1 MIEDTILRNQSL
13 DIKISDI
20 AFEITHKLLLDPKYE
35 NPPTYLIEDAED
47 YNAVGNIVSEDKSE
61 TLFLRKELQSLTHD
75 NFRDV
80 YAFYT
85 YGNLVS
91 IMNDLVWYLET
102 KIEKNNIILE
112 QEVATNI
119 AYNMLMN
126 NKNKEYISEMTSIPV
141 SKLYEIEENIVKNR
155 LENIFKIYRYNQDM
169 DIKIQELVHE
179 GVCRIFFSKKNGN
192 DISKYPINLLDC
204 YDIDE
209 VGDFIL
215 KENNTI
221 LYLEKIFK
229 TLKHSEINKLFYD
242 YISCFTDALGSLID
256 YLEENI
262 KNLNIEFTKKVAQ
275 KIAMRMMANGD
286 DWQYIS
292 DVTNISINELEIYQ
306 WFMDRWNKQEIAF
319 KN

>member
-1 MIEDTILRNQSL
+1 MIKDTILQNQSL

-35 NPPTYLIEDAED
+35 NPPTYLIEDTED

-80 YAFYT
+80 YTFYT

-91 IMNDLVWYLET
+91 IMDDLVWYLET

-155 LENIFKIYRYNQDM
+155 LDNIFKIYRYNQDI
-169 DIKIQELVHE
+169 DIKIQELVQE

-192 DISKYPINLLDC
+192 DILKYPIKLLDY

-209 VGDFIL
+209 KGNIVS
-215 KENNTI
+215 KENNQT
-221 LYLEKIFK
+221 LYLEKIFQ
-229 TLKHSEINKLFYD
+229 TLKHGEVNELFYD
-242 YISCFTDALGSLID
+242 YMSCFTEALGRLID

-262 KNLNIEFTKKVAQ
+262 KNLDIEFTKKVAQ
-275 KIAMRMMANGD
+275 KIAMRMIANRD

-292 DVTNISINELEIYQ
+292 EVTNISINELEIYN
-306 WFMDRWNKQEIAF
+306 WFINR
-319 KN
+319 

>member
-262 KNLNIEFTKKVAQ
+262 KNLDIEFTKKVAQ
-275 KIAMRMMANGD
+275 KIAMRMIANRD

-292 DVTNISINELEIYQ
+292 EVTNISINELEIYN
-306 WFMDRWNKQEIAF
+306 WFINR
-319 KN
+319 

>member
-1 MIEDTILRNQSL
+1 MIKDTILQNQSL

-35 NPPTYLIEDAED
+35 NPPTYLIEDTED

-80 YAFYT
+80 YTFYT

-91 IMNDLVWYLET
+91 IMDDLVWYLET

-155 LENIFKIYRYNQDM
+155 LDNIFKIYRYNQDI
-169 DIKIQELVHE
+169 DIKIQELVQE

-192 DISKYPINLLDC
+192 DILKYPIKLLDY

-209 VGDFIL
+209 KGNIVS
-215 KENNTI
+215 KENNQT
-221 LYLEKIFK
+221 LYLEKIFQ
-229 TLKHSEINKLFYD
+229 TLKHSEVNKLFYD
-242 YISCFTDALGSLID
+242 YMSCFTEALGRLID

-262 KNLNIEFTKKVAQ
+262 KNLDIEFTKKVAQ
-275 KIAMRMMANGD
+275 KIAMRMIANRD

-292 DVTNISINELEIYQ
+292 EVTNISINELEIYN
-306 WFMDRWNKQEIAF
+306 WFINR
-319 KN
+319 

>member
-209 VGDFIL
+209 VGDFIS
-215 KENNTI
+215 KENNQT
-221 LYLEKIFK
+221 LYLEKIFQ

-262 KNLNIEFTKKVAQ
+262 KNLNIEFTKKVAR

-292 DVTNISINELEIYQ
+292 DVINISINELEVYQ
-306 WFMDRWNKQEIAF
+306 WFIDRWNKQEITS

>member
-1 MIEDTILRNQSL
+1 MIEDKILRNQSL

-20 AFEITHKLLLDPKYE
+20 AFEVTHKLLLDSKYE
-35 NPPTYLIEDAED
+35 NPPTYLIEDTED

-80 YAFYT
+80 YTFYT

-91 IMNDLVWYLET
+91 IMDDLVWYLET

-155 LENIFKIYRYNQDM
+155 LDNIFKIYRYNQDI
-169 DIKIQELVHE
+169 DIKIQELVQE

-192 DISKYPINLLDC
+192 DILKYPIKLLDY

-209 VGDFIL
+209 KGNIVS
-215 KENNTI
+215 KENNQT
-221 LYLEKIFK
+221 LYLEKIFQ
-229 TLKHSEINKLFYD
+229 TLKHSEVNELFYD
-242 YISCFTDALGSLID
+242 YMSCFTEALGRLID

-262 KNLNIEFTKKVAQ
+262 KNLDIEFTKKVAQ
-275 KIAMRMMANGD
+275 KIAMRMIANRD

-292 DVTNISINELEIYQ
+292 EVTNISINELEIYN
-306 WFMDRWNKQEIAF
+306 WFINR
-319 KN
+319 

>member
-1 MIEDTILRNQSL
+1 MIKDTILQNQSL

-35 NPPTYLIEDAED
+35 NPPTYLIEDTED

-75 NFRDV
+75 NFRDL
-80 YAFYT
+80 YTFYT
-85 YGNLVS
+85 YSNLVS

-262 KNLNIEFTKKVAQ
+262 KNLNIEFTKKVAR

-292 DVTNISINELEIYQ
+292 DVINISINELEVYQ
-306 WFMDRWNKQEIAF
+306 WFIDRWNKQEITS

>member
-1 MIEDTILRNQSL
+1 
-13 DIKISDI
+13 
-20 AFEITHKLLLDPKYE
+20 
-35 NPPTYLIEDAED
+35 
-47 YNAVGNIVSEDKSE
+47 
-61 TLFLRKELQSLTHD
+61 
-75 NFRDV
+75 
-80 YAFYT
+80 
-85 YGNLVS
+85 
-91 IMNDLVWYLET
+91 
-102 KIEKNNIILE
+102 
-112 QEVATNI
+112 
-119 AYNMLMN
+119 
-126 NKNKEYISEMTSIPV
+126 
-141 SKLYEIEENIVKNR
+141 
-155 LENIFKIYRYNQDM
+155 M

-209 VGDFIL
+209 VGDFIS
-215 KENNTI
+215 KENNQT
-221 LYLEKIFK
+221 LYLEKIFQ
-229 TLKHSEINKLFYD
+229 TLKHSVVNELFHD
-242 YISCFTDALGSLID
+242 YMLCFTEALGRVID

>member
-155 LENIFKIYRYNQDM
+155 LDNIFKIYRYNQDI
-169 DIKIQELVHE
+169 DIKIQELVQE
-179 GVCRIFFSKKNGN
+179 GFCRIFFSKKNGN
-192 DISKYPINLLDC
+192 DILKYPIKLLDY

-209 VGDFIL
+209 KGNIVS
-215 KENNTI
+215 KENNQT
-221 LYLEKIFK
+221 LYLEKIFQ
-229 TLKHSEINKLFYD
+229 TLKHSEVNELFYD
-242 YISCFTDALGSLID
+242 YMSCFTEALGRLID

-262 KNLNIEFTKKVAQ
+262 KNLDIEFTKKVAQ
-275 KIAMRMMANGD
+275 KIAMRMIANRD

-292 DVTNISINELEIYQ
+292 EVTNISINELEIYN
-306 WFMDRWNKQEIAF
+306 WFINR
-319 KN
+319 

>member
-1 MIEDTILRNQSL
+1 MQWEILYLKINQ
-13 DIKISDI
+13 K
-20 AFEITHKLLLDPKYE
+20 HY
-35 NPPTYLIEDAED
+35 
-47 YNAVGNIVSEDKSE
+47 
-61 TLFLRKELQSLTHD
+61 FLE

-80 YAFYT
+80 YTFYT

-91 IMNDLVWYLET
+91 IMDDLVWYLET

-155 LENIFKIYRYNQDM
+155 LDNIFKIYRYNQDI
-169 DIKIQELVHE
+169 DIKIQELVQE

-192 DISKYPINLLDC
+192 DILKYPIKLLDY

-209 VGDFIL
+209 KGNIVS
-215 KENNTI
+215 KENNQT
-221 LYLEKIFK
+221 LYLEKIFQ
-229 TLKHSEINKLFYD
+229 TLKHSEVNELFYD
-242 YISCFTDALGSLID
+242 YMSCFTEALGRLID

-262 KNLNIEFTKKVAQ
+262 KNLDIEFTKKVAQ
-275 KIAMRMMANGD
+275 KIAMRMIANRD
-286 DWQYIS
+286 DWQYIYE
-292 DVTNISINELEIYQ
+292 VTNISINELEIYN
-306 WFMDRWNKQEIAF
+306 WFINR
-319 KN
+319 

>member
-35 NPPTYLIEDAED
+35 NPPTYLIEDTED

-169 DIKIQELVHE
+169 DIKIQELVQE

-192 DISKYPINLLDC
+192 DILKYPIKLLDY

-209 VGDFIL
+209 KGNIVS
-215 KENNTI
+215 KENNQT
-221 LYLEKIFK
+221 LYLEKIFQ
-229 TLKHSEINKLFYD
+229 TLKHSEVNELFYD
-242 YISCFTDALGSLID
+242 YMSCFTEALGRLID

-262 KNLNIEFTKKVAQ
+262 KNLDIEFTKKVAQ
-275 KIAMRMMANGD
+275 KIAMRMIANRD

-292 DVTNISINELEIYQ
+292 EVTNISINELEIYN
-306 WFMDRWNKQEIAF
+306 WFINR
-319 KN
+319 

>member
-192 DISKYPINLLDC
+192 DILKYPIKLLDY

-209 VGDFIL
+209 KGNIVS
-215 KENNTI
+215 KENNQT
-221 LYLEKIFK
+221 LYLEKIFQ
-229 TLKHSEINKLFYD
+229 TLKHSEVNELFYD
-242 YISCFTDALGSLID
+242 YMSCFTEALGRLID

-262 KNLNIEFTKKVAQ
+262 KNLDIEFTKKVAQ
-275 KIAMRMMANGD
+275 KIAMRMIANRD

-292 DVTNISINELEIYQ
+292 EVTNISINELEIYN
-306 WFMDRWNKQEIAF
+306 WFINR
-319 KN
+319 

>member
-35 NPPTYLIEDAED
+35 NPPTYLIEDTED

-61 TLFLRKELQSLTHD
+61 TLFLRKELQLLTHD
-75 NFRDV
+75 NFRDG

-91 IMNDLVWYLET
+91 IMNDLVCYLET

-262 KNLNIEFTKKVAQ
+262 KNLNIEFTKKVAR

-292 DVTNISINELEIYQ
+292 DVTNISINELEVYQ
-306 WFMDRWNKQEIAF
+306 WFIDRWNKQEITS

>member
-20 AFEITHKLLLDPKYE
+20 AFAITHKLLLDPKYE

-262 KNLNIEFTKKVAQ
+262 KNLNIEFTKKVAR

-292 DVTNISINELEIYQ
+292 DVINISINELEIYQ

>member
-1 MIEDTILRNQSL
+1 MIKDTILQNQSL

-35 NPPTYLIEDAED
+35 NPPTYLIEDTED

-80 YAFYT
+80 YTFYT

-91 IMNDLVWYLET
+91 IMDDLVWYLET

-275 KIAMRMMANGD
+275 KIAMRMMANSD

>member
-1 MIEDTILRNQSL
+1 MIKDTILQNQSL

-35 NPPTYLIEDAED
+35 NPPTYLIEDTED

-75 NFRDV
+75 N
-80 YAFYT
+80 
-85 YGNLVS
+85 
-91 IMNDLVWYLET
+91 IMDDLVWYLET

-155 LENIFKIYRYNQDM
+155 LDNIFKIYRYNQDI
-169 DIKIQELVHE
+169 DIKIQELVQE

-192 DISKYPINLLDC
+192 DILKYPIKLLDY

-209 VGDFIL
+209 KGNIVS
-215 KENNTI
+215 KENNQT
-221 LYLEKIFK
+221 LYLEKIFQ
-229 TLKHSEINKLFYD
+229 TLKHSEVNELFYD
-242 YISCFTDALGSLID
+242 YMSCFTEALGRLID

-262 KNLNIEFTKKVAQ
+262 KNLDIEFTKKVAQ
-275 KIAMRMMANGD
+275 KIAMRMIANRD

-292 DVTNISINELEIYQ
+292 EVTNISINELEIYN
-306 WFMDRWNKQEIAF
+306 WFINR
-319 KN
+319 

>member
-35 NPPTYLIEDAED
+35 NLPTYLIEDAED

-262 KNLNIEFTKKVAQ
+262 KNLDIEFTKKVAQ
-275 KIAMRMMANGD
+275 KIAMRMIANRD

-292 DVTNISINELEIYQ
+292 EVTNISINELEIYN
-306 WFMDRWNKQEIAF
+306 WFINR
-319 KN
+319 

>member
-1 MIEDTILRNQSL
+1 MIKDTILQNQSL

-35 NPPTYLIEDAED
+35 NPPTYLIEDTED

-179 GVCRIFFSKKNGN
+179 DVCRIFFSKKNGN

-215 KENNTI
+215 KE
-221 LYLEKIFK
+221 
-229 TLKHSEINKLFYD
+229 HSEINKLFYD

-262 KNLNIEFTKKVAQ
+262 KNLNIEFTKKVAR

-292 DVTNISINELEIYQ
+292 DVTNISINELEVYQ
-306 WFMDRWNKQEIAF
+306 WFIDRWNKQEITS

>member
-1 MIEDTILRNQSL
+1 MIKDTILQNQSL

-35 NPPTYLIEDAED
+35 NPPTYLIEDTED

-80 YAFYT
+80 YTFYT

-91 IMNDLVWYLET
+91 IMDDLVWYLET

-155 LENIFKIYRYNQDM
+155 VDNIFKIYRYNQDM

-242 YISCFTDALGSLID
+242 YMSCFTEALGRLID

-262 KNLNIEFTKKVAQ
+262 KNLDIEFTKKVAQ
-275 KIAMRMMANGD
+275 KIAMRMIANRD

-292 DVTNISINELEIYQ
+292 EVTNISINELEIYN
-306 WFMDRWNKQEIAF
+306 WFINR
-319 KN
+319 

>member
-35 NPPTYLIEDAED
+35 NPPTYLIEDTED

-192 DISKYPINLLDC
+192 DILKYPIKLLDY

-209 VGDFIL
+209 KGNIVS
-215 KENNTI
+215 KENNQT
-221 LYLEKIFK
+221 LYLEKIFQ
-229 TLKHSEINKLFYD
+229 TLKHSEVNELFYD
-242 YISCFTDALGSLID
+242 YMSCFTEALGRLID

-262 KNLNIEFTKKVAQ
+262 KNLDIEFTKKVAQ
-275 KIAMRMMANGD
+275 KIAMRMIANRD

-292 DVTNISINELEIYQ
+292 EVTNISINELEIYN
-306 WFMDRWNKQEIAF
+306 WFINR
-319 KN
+319 

>member
-1 MIEDTILRNQSL
+1 MIKDTILQNQSL

-35 NPPTYLIEDAED
+35 NPPTYLIE
-47 YNAVGNIVSEDKSE
+47 
-61 TLFLRKELQSLTHD
+61 LTHD

-91 IMNDLVWYLET
+91 IMDDLVWYLET

-155 LENIFKIYRYNQDM
+155 LDNIFKIYRYNQDI
-169 DIKIQELVHE
+169 DIKIQELVQE

-192 DISKYPINLLDC
+192 DILKYPIKLLDY

-209 VGDFIL
+209 KGNIVS
-215 KENNTI
+215 KENNQT
-221 LYLEKIFK
+221 LYLEKIFQ
-229 TLKHSEINKLFYD
+229 TLKHSEVNELFYD
-242 YISCFTDALGSLID
+242 YMSCFTEALGRLID

-262 KNLNIEFTKKVAQ
+262 KNLDIEFTKKVAQ
-275 KIAMRMMANGD
+275 KIAMRMIANRD

-292 DVTNISINELEIYQ
+292 EVTNISINELEIYN
-306 WFMDRWNKQEIAF
+306 WFINR
-319 KN
+319 

>member
-262 KNLNIEFTKKVAQ
+262 KNLNIEFTKKVAR

-292 DVTNISINELEIYQ
+292 DVINISINELEVYQ
-306 WFMDRWNKQEIAF
+306 WFIDGINK
-319 KN
+319 K

>member
-35 NPPTYLIEDAED
+35 NPPTYLIEDTED

-61 TLFLRKELQSLTHD
+61 TLFLRKELQLLTHD

-262 KNLNIEFTKKVAQ
+262 KNLNIEFTKKVAR
-275 KIAMRMMANGD
+275 KIAMRMKANGD

-292 DVTNISINELEIYQ
+292 DVTNISINELEVYQ
-306 WFMDRWNKQEIAF
+306 WFIDRWNKQEITS

>member
-242 YISCFTDALGSLID
+242 YISCFTDALGRLID

-262 KNLNIEFTKKVAQ
+262 KNLDIEFTKKVAQ
-275 KIAMRMMANGD
+275 KIAMRMIANRD

-292 DVTNISINELEIYQ
+292 EVTNISINELEIYN
-306 WFMDRWNKQEIAF
+306 WFINR
-319 KN
+319 